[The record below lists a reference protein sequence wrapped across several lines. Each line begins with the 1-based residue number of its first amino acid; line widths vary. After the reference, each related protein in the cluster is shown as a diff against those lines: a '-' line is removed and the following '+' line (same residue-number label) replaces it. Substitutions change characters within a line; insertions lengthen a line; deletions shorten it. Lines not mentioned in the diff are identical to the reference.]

1 MGNCFTTSYKTLDP
15 ILVPHLSIFCQTY
28 LEFNDKRYTPL
39 MDILTA
45 FFVYMREQTRD
56 VPNTKAI
63 ELEHLYLT
71 LTTYLSLHYP
81 SIHMDGFRNKENLYN
96 GLYLNGVSLKM
107 FPRFI

>member
-1 MGNCFTTSYKTLDP
+1 MGNCFAKSYKTLDP
-15 ILVPHLSIFCQTY
+15 ILVPHLSNFCQTY

-56 VPNTKAI
+56 IPGTKNMD
-63 ELEHLYLT
+63 LEKLYLS
-71 LTTYLSLHYP
+71 LTTYLFLHYP
-81 SIHMDGFRNKENLYN
+81 TTHMDGFRNKENLYN
-96 GLYLNGVSLKM
+96 GLYLSGVSLKM